1 MNILEEVMSYD
12 LELMFKVATLY
23 YEKKLTQESIGRKL
37 NISKYKVN
45 RVLKRALIQ
54 GVVQIKINKLKV
66 SV

>member
-1 MNILEEVMSYD
+1 MSYD